1 LPINSVEIILYI
13 HTVKGK
19 EHPMSLQSTAIPS
32 TTTSYELAGRRLQAL
47 IAAPGVQK
55 RMAVTVSR
63 LEHEAEEDWQRLID
77 EISETDGVMV
87 ESLQGGAIRI
97 GWKQYCD
104 A

>member
-1 LPINSVEIILYI
+1 
-13 HTVKGK
+13 
-19 EHPMSLQSTAIPS
+19 MSLQSPTAPS

-47 IAAPGVQK
+47 IAAPSVQR

-97 GWKQYCD
+97 VWKQYCD